1 MNETDAFL
9 DTNVILYLLSPDRAK
24 ADRAQDLLAG
34 GGHIS
39 VQVLGELVAVMR
51 RKLKM
56 PWPEVVDFTATVRA
70 VCKVSPLTEEVH
82 AKGMSIA
89 RRLGLSIYDGTIVAS
104 ALLAGC
110 TTLYS
115 EDLQDGQVIER
126 RISVRNPF
134 KAA

>member
-1 MNETDAFL
+1 MSETDAFL

-24 ADRAQDLLAG
+24 ADRTEELLSG
-34 GGHIS
+34 RGHVS

-56 PWPEVVDFTATVRA
+56 PWPEVADFTTVVRE
-70 VCKVSPLTEEVH
+70 VCNVHPLTEEVH
-82 AKGMSIA
+82 SKGMSIA

-104 ALLAGC
+104 ALLAEC

-134 KAA
+134 RAA